1 MKPKF
6 FLMTV
11 LMAVTVTAGALSV
24 SAFAQTPITAPERPP
39 LFLGKSLEREAGVK
53 VTGVVA
59 QTITFPPSKNQE
71 RALQELPA
79 PPVIEGQLLRRN
91 FRASIE
97 VGEPIAGRDTWR
109 LTLKPNNPIAPTFHF
124 WIDQEWLVRLGYEE
138 LDSSGIV
145 TDRARFTSLDGV
157 PKVLKNPRRLNRFKY
172 DPSLEATVLTA
183 LPGLSLPEGFRVM
196 ALRPRNVNG
205 QQGLEVRASNGLSVM
220 VLVISP
226 VGNRAGP
233 KLAVRNV
240 SGTWLWV
247 VANMPKAE
255 LDRAANSLASVD
267 LVGLGNLIA
276 DRPR

>member
-1 MKPKF
+1 MKPKV
-6 FLMTV
+6 FLLSA
-11 LMAVTVTAGALSV
+11 LMLISVVMALSV
-24 SAFAQTPITAPERPP
+24 NAFAQTPTFTPERPP
-39 LFLGKSLEREAGVK
+39 LFLGKSLEREAGFK
-53 VTGVVA
+53 VTGVIA
-59 QTITFPPSKNQE
+59 QTVTFPPSKNQE

-97 VGEPIAGRDTWR
+97 AGEPIAGRDTWR
-109 LTLKPNNPIAPTFHF
+109 LTLKPNNPNAPTFHF
-124 WIDQEWLVRLGYEE
+124 WIDREWLVRLGFEE
-138 LDSSGIV
+138 LDSSGTV

-157 PKVLKNPRRLNRFKY
+157 PKALKNPRRLNRFKY

-196 ALRPRNVNG
+196 ALRPRDVNG
-205 QQGLEVRASNGLSVM
+205 QSGLEVRASNGLSVM

-226 VGNRAGP
+226 VANRSGS

-247 VANMPKAE
+247 VANLPKAE
-255 LDRAANSLASVD
+255 LERVAGSLASVD